1 MKKLI
6 SSLPFYFLIFF
17 LLSSFLHSQNICN
30 PQQTILEF
38 KKALPVWAEGR
49 ENEMNLLMGFK
60 GIFPATRGSSAILRI
75 TASSLY
81 RFFING
87 HFVGCGSARSAPG
100 FYRIDEWDISR
111 YIVNGKNIVAIEVI
125 GYNVKSFYIPKHFS
139 FLQSELVC
147 NGKILLATGHSTGNF
162 EGFEIKEH
170 VEKVERFSFQRT
182 FTEYYKLDSE
192 YKKWREDADYNI
204 VPEKLANLEPL
215 KYLPR
220 RVMFPDFN
228 IVKPE
233 KLLSGGEVSL
243 TKLDSFYVNPILKE
257 FIPFIEGYKDQ
268 EIEFKPSFRFQEIK
282 NKSNIRI
289 DSNYSTVKTI
299 HLAQNQ
305 YKILEFDVDRTG
317 FLGSSLTC
325 DDSCNLFFIFDEVL
339 TGNDVDYKNLIT
351 VPIVSY
357 NLAPG
362 KYNLESLEPYTMK
375 YLKVVV
381 LKGNCNINDIY
392 LREYANPD
400 IKRSSF
406 NCSDDTL
413 NKIFKAA
420 IQTFRQNSADIF
432 TDCPSRE
439 RGGWLCDS
447 YFTSRAAFYIS
458 GNTLVEKNFLENFA
472 LPDSF
477 PDLPKGMIPQ
487 CYPSDIIGGGFI
499 PNWPMW
505 FVLELNGYFERS
517 KDKELIK
524 LLNKRVLQLAGYFKK
539 FENKDGLLENLDGKV
554 FVDASKANDF
564 TKGISYP
571 TNMIYAGMLEAIGNL
586 YAKPKF
592 IDKAKAI
599 KAAIRNQSFNGEF
612 FVDNAVRD
620 NSGKLNLTGNISE
633 ACQYYAFYFNIAD
646 SIAYPGLWKTMM
658 NKIGTNTNNQ
668 ALNSKVAKA
677 DFLAGLMLRL
687 ELLSRYECKQEL
699 MNEIKGYF
707 YNMAELTGTFWEHCY
722 DYDGGSYNHGYTS
735 YTACLILKDV
745 LGVKYVDPDKK
756 EIGIEFSGSN
766 IKKCNGTIPVG
777 DEIISFNWKRDDI
790 IIQYSLNIPN
800 GYKVKIYNESGLK
813 LSRI

>member
-1 MKKLI
+1 MKI
-6 SSLPFYFLIFF
+6 FNYCFPFCFF
-17 LLSSFLHSQNICN
+17 LFILSSSVHPGNISKLK
-30 PQQTILEF
+30 QQIVNF
-38 KKALPVWAEGR
+38 KMASPVWAEGR
-49 ENEMNLLMGFK
+49 EKEMNLLMGFR
-60 GIFPATRGSSAILRI
+60 GVFPASKGNSSVLRI

-81 RFFING
+81 RFFVNG
-87 HFVGCGSARSAPG
+87 HFAGCGSARSAPG
-100 FYRIDEWDISR
+100 FYRIDEWDISK
-111 YIVNGKNIVAIEVI
+111 YLVTGKNIISIEVI
-125 GYNVKSFYIPKHFS
+125 GYNVKSFYIAKHFS

-147 NGKILLATGHSTGNF
+147 NGKILLATGNSTGNF
-162 EGFEIKEH
+162 EGFEIKGH

-182 FTEYYKLDSE
+182 FTEYYKLNSE
-192 YKKWREDADYNI
+192 YEKWRKDADCKI
-204 VPEKLANLEPL
+204 VPERLANLTAL

-220 RVMFPDFN
+220 RVRYPDFS

-233 KLLSGGEVSL
+233 KLLSGGDVSQ
-243 TKLDSFYVNPILKE
+243 TKLDTFYVNPILKE

-268 EIEFKPSFRFQEIK
+268 EIEFKSSFRFQEIK
-282 NKSNIRI
+282 NKSNIKI

-413 NKIFKAA
+413 NKIFKAS

-517 KDKELIK
+517 KDKGLIK
-524 LLNKRVLQLAGYFKK
+524 LLNNRVFGLADYFKK
-539 FENKDGLLENLDGKV
+539 FENKDGLLENLDGEV
-554 FVDASKANDF
+554 FVDASKSNDF

-586 YAKPKF
+586 YVKPMF

-599 KAAIRNQSFNGEF
+599 RAAIRKQSFNGEY

-620 NSGKLNLTGNISE
+620 NTGKLNLTENISE

-646 SIAYPGLWKTMM
+646 STAYPGLWKTMM
-658 NKIGTNTNNQ
+658 NKFGPDANNQ

-677 DFLAGLMLRL
+677 DLLAGLMLRL
-687 ELLSRYECKQEL
+687 ELLSRYERKQEL
-699 MNEIKGYF
+699 TNEIKNYF
-707 YNMAELTGTFWEHCY
+707 YSMAELTGTFWEHYY
-722 DYDGGSYNHGYTS
+722 DKGSYNHGYTS

-745 LGVKYVDPDKK
+745 LGVKYVDLNKK
-756 EIGIEFSGSN
+756 EIGIEFSGLN
-766 IKKCNGTIPVG
+766 IKKCNGTIPAG
-777 DEIISFNWKRDDI
+777 DEIISFNWKRDDNI
-790 IIQYSLNIPN
+790 IHYSLNIPN
-800 GYKVKIYNESGLK
+800 GYKVKIYNNSGLK
-813 LSRI
+813 LVRI